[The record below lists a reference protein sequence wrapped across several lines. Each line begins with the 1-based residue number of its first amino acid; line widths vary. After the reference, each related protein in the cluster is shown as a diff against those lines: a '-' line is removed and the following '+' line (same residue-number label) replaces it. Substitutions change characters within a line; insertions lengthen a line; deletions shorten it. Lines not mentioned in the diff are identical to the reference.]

1 VAEVGRV
8 LGGRY
13 RLIELLGQGGMAT
26 IYRAQD
32 ARLGRDVAVKVLRVE
47 YGTDEAFVARF
58 RQEAQSAAALNHPS
72 IVNVYDSGADE
83 AGPFIVMELLPGGD
97 LAQVL
102 RQKGTLDA
110 MPAARVAQQI
120 AEALGAAHERGI
132 VHRDIK
138 PSNVLLTSTGRVK
151 VGDFGI
157 ARAFSDAQL
166 TLPGMTMG
174 SVHYFSPEQARGES
188 LSPSSDIYAL
198 GLVMFEM
205 LTGRRAWGGD
215 TAASVAI
222 ARLSGT
228 VPSAA
233 AVRPGIPA
241 ELDGLVRWALSPDPG
256 ARPTAEELATRLE
269 RFAAGGGGDE
279 LAPLGATMVAAS
291 APAAAPHAAGVTYGG
306 SAPPPDDEEVPRGGP
321 GRWGWLAAILGLL
334 VLVAAGILLFLV
346 LGGGRGGADATPT
359 PRLVLVPKLVGLTVP
374 DAQSAAISAQVVVS
388 IGAYEQT
395 DEVESNTVLSQD
407 QPAETS
413 VPAGSV
419 VTVVVATTSETVVV
433 PELRNASEAELVA
446 ALLGSDL
453 APGARGEAFDPDVAA
468 GAVIGTDPPAG
479 STVVRRAVVDYTLSL
494 GPEPTP
500 SPTPTPSASPSPSPT
515 PTVRPTSV
523 PTPTPSPTV
532 VPTPTPTLMPTP
544 SPTVVPTLEPT
555 PVPTPS
561 PTVVP
566 TPEPTPSPSPEV
578 SISPAPSPVVVGN
591 YECTVLSEARLQ
603 IATVGLVVEQ
613 VFPGDTPEYDDWLV
627 IAQMPGSG
635 DAVPPGSGVSLA
647 VSAPEEPCPPP

>member
-1 VAEVGRV
+1 MAEVGRV

-58 RQEAQSAAALNHPS
+58 RQEAHSAAALNHPN
-72 IVNVYDSGADE
+72 IVNVHDSGTDE

-102 RQKGTLDA
+102 RQQGTLDA

-157 ARAFSDAQL
+157 AQAFSDAQL

-174 SVHYFSPEQARGES
+174 SVHYFSPEQARGEP

-215 TAASVAI
+215 TAASVAT
-222 ARLSGT
+222 ARLSGA

-241 ELDGLVRWALSPDPG
+241 ELDGLVRWALSPDPA

-269 RFAAGGGGDE
+269 RFASGGGSGE

-291 APAAAPHAAGVTYGG
+291 APAAALPAAGVVYGG
-306 SAPPPDDEEVPRGGP
+306 SAPPPDDEEVPHGGS

-334 VLVAAGILLFLV
+334 VLVAAGTLLFLV

-359 PRLVLVPKLVGLTVP
+359 PRLVQVPQLVGLTVP
-374 DAQSAAISAQVVVS
+374 DAQSAASSAQVVVS

-395 DEVESNTVLSQD
+395 DEVESDTILSQD
-407 QPAETS
+407 PPAETS

-446 ALLGSDL
+446 ALMGLDL
-453 APGARGEAFDPDVAA
+453 EPGARREAFDPDTAA
-468 GAVIGTDPPAG
+468 GAVIGTDPRAG
-479 STVVRRAVVDYTLSL
+479 VSVLRETVVDYTLSL

-515 PTVRPTSV
+515 PTASPTSA
-523 PTPTPSPTV
+523 PTPTPIPTV
-532 VPTPTPTLMPTP
+532 APTPA
-544 SPTVVPTLEPT
+544 PTVAPTSTPT

-566 TPEPTPSPSPEV
+566 TPTPTPSPSLEV
-578 SISPAPSPVVVGN
+578 SASPAPSPVVVGN
-591 YECTVLSEARLQ
+591 YECTVLSETRLQ
-603 IATVGLVVEQ
+603 IESVGLVVEQ

-635 DAVPPGSGVSLA
+635 AAVPPGSGVRLS
-647 VSAPEEPCPPP
+647 VSAPEEPCPPAP

>member
-1 VAEVGRV
+1 MAEVGRV

-72 IVNVYDSGADE
+72 IVNVYDSGTDE

-102 RQKGTLDA
+102 RQQGTLDA

-222 ARLSGT
+222 ARLSGA
-228 VPSAA
+228 VPSVA

-241 ELDGLVRWALSPDPG
+241 ELDGLVRWALSPDSA

-291 APAAAPHAAGVTYGG
+291 APVSGPAAAMPAGVTYGG
-306 SAPPPDDEEVPRGGP
+306 SAPPPSDEEVPHGGS

-346 LGGGRGGADATPT
+346 LGGGRGGAGATPT
-359 PRLVLVPKLVGLTVP
+359 PRLVLVPQLVGLTVP
-374 DAQSAAISAQVVVS
+374 DAQSAASSAQVVVS

-395 DEVESNTVLSQD
+395 DEVESDTILSQD
-407 QPAETS
+407 PDSETS
-413 VPAGSV
+413 VAAGSV

-500 SPTPTPSASPSPSPT
+500 STTPTPSPSPSPSPT
-515 PTVRPTSV
+515 PTVSPTSV
-523 PTPTPSPTV
+523 PTPTLMPIPSPTV
-532 VPTPTPTLMPTP
+532 VPTPTPTPTP
-544 SPTVVPTLEPT
+544 EPT

-561 PTVVP
+561 PTAVP

-578 SISPAPSPVVVGN
+578 SASLAPSPVVVGN
-591 YECTVLSEARLQ
+591 YECTVLSETRLQ
-603 IATVGLVVEQ
+603 IESVGLVVEQ
-613 VFPGDTPEYDDWLV
+613 VFPGDAPEYDDWLV

-635 DAVPPGSGVSLA
+635 DAVPPGSGVRLS
-647 VSAPEEPCPPP
+647 VSAPEEPCPPAP